1 MTRAVEVLHITEDGS
16 FTKSYWSVVEQL
28 PYVVWDAIPLIV
40 NDELYIAQGYDK
52 ECGTITC
59 NVATELR
66 SLYGI

>member
-1 MTRAVEVLHITEDGS
+1 M
-16 FTKSYWSVVEQL
+16 VEQL

-40 NDELYIAQGYDK
+40 NDKLYIAQGYDK
-52 ECGTITC
+52 GYGTSTC